1 MARAWRMRAATV
13 WALALP
19 AMLTNVATALFGL
32 ADMWVIGRLGDA
44 GAQGAV
50 ELGARFMTALL
61 VVFNFLRTGTTAL
74 TAQAAGRGD
83 AGEERA
89 TLARACVL
97 AGGIAAALLLAL
109 PWLVAP
115 GLGWLGARAPLDAMA
130 AAYVTRRAWAV
141 PAALL
146 NGALAGWLV
155 GRRQV
160 TGVLVAEV
168 GANLVHIALDLALVL
183 GLGWAV
189 VGVASA
195 SACSEWLK
203 TAFLL
208 VLVARQGWAGAAP
221 LWRAGAFR
229 RLLALN
235 RDLFLRTLLL
245 TGVMLEFTRA
255 GAHAGAMTLAANG
268 ILFQMFMLS
277 ALILDGFETAA
288 QVLCGEAAG
297 RGDAP
302 GLRRHLWACLRWG
315 WLLGLAISVVYGL
328 AGGAIAAG
336 FTRNAQVAQAARAYA
351 PWAAALPLL
360 GVTSFVMD
368 GVFVGAGWAR
378 AMLGTMALAFALFN
392 AALWWL
398 GGTGLGGAGLGNAG
412 LWLAFCLLFV
422 ARAGGQAAWLPVAL
436 SGLARR
442 AADG

>member
-1 MARAWRMRAATV
+1 MAQARTV

-50 ELGARFMTALL
+50 ELGARFMTSLL

-83 AGEERA
+83 GDEQAA
-89 TLARACVL
+89 TLIRAGLL
-97 AGGIAAALLLAL
+97 AGGIAALLVAAR
-109 PWLVAP
+109 PFIVAP
-115 GLGWLGARAPLDAMA
+115 GLAWLGARGELTALAS
-130 AAYVTRRAWAV
+130 AYIGRRYWAV
-141 PAALL
+141 PAALV
-146 NGALAGWLV
+146 NGALTGWLV

-160 TGVLVAEV
+160 TGVLAAEV

-183 GLGWAV
+183 GLGWGV
-189 VGVASA
+189 MGVASA
-195 SACSEWLK
+195 SAVSEWLK
-203 TAFLL
+203 LACLL
-208 VLVARQGWAGAAP
+208 ALALRLGVSHAGPILRAAP
-221 LWRAGAFR
+221 FR

-255 GAHAGAMTLAANG
+255 GAQAGAVTLAANG

-277 ALILDGFETAA
+277 ALVLDGFETAA

-297 RGDAP
+297 ALESQGAGGRFRAAV
-302 GLRRHLWACLRWG
+302 WACLRWG
-315 WLLGLAISVVYGL
+315 WALGVAITLAYAL
-328 AGGAIAAG
+328 AGGALAAS
-336 FTRNAQVAQAARAYA
+336 FTRNPAVAQAARDFA
-351 PWAAALPLL
+351 PWAAALPIL

-368 GVFVGAGWAR
+368 GVFIGAGWAR
-378 AMLGTMALAFALFN
+378 AMLGTMAVSFAAFN
-392 AALWWL
+392 GALWL
-398 GGTGLGGAGLGNAG
+398 AAPLGNAG

-422 ARAGGQAAWLPVAL
+422 VRAGGQAWCLP
-436 SGLARR
+436 GLARR
-442 AADG
+442 RLGG

>member
-1 MARAWRMRAATV
+1 MARATLGARTV

-50 ELGARFMTALL
+50 ELGARFMTSLL

-74 TAQAAGRGD
+74 TAQGAGRGD
-83 AGEERA
+83 ERGQAA
-89 TLARACVL
+89 TLRRACVL
-97 AGGIAAALLLAL
+97 AGGIAAVLVALL
-109 PWLVAP
+109 PWLMAP
-115 GLGWLGARAPLDAMA
+115 GLAWLGARGDLAGLAGVYIA
-130 AAYVTRRAWAV
+130 RRSWAI
-141 PAALL
+141 PAALV

-160 TGVLVAEV
+160 RGVLAAEV
-168 GANLVHIALDLALVL
+168 GANGVHITLDLALVL
-183 GLGWAV
+183 GLGWGV
-189 VGVASA
+189 LGVASA
-195 SACSEWLK
+195 SAVSEWLK

-208 VLVARQGWAGAAP
+208 ALVLRQGAAGRHGGP
-221 LWRAGAFR
+221 VLGVGGFG

-245 TGVMLEFTRA
+245 TEVMLEFTRA
-255 GAHAGAMTLAANG
+255 GAHAGAVTLAANG

-277 ALILDGFETAA
+277 ALLLDGFETAA

-297 RGDAP
+297 RGD
-302 GLRRHLWACLRWG
+302 GLAFRAAIRACLRWG
-315 WLLGLAISVVYGL
+315 WALGLAVSL
-328 AGGAIAAG
+328 AYALGGGAMAAS
-336 FTRNAQVAQAARAYA
+336 FTRNAQVAQAARDYA

-378 AMLGTMALAFALFN
+378 AMLGTMAVSFAAFN
-392 AALWWL
+392 IALWL
-398 GGTGLGGAGLGNAG
+398 AGGWGNAG

-422 ARAGGQAAWLPVAL
+422 VRAGGQAICLP
-436 SGLARR
+436 GLARR
-442 AADG
+442 HVGL